1 MDIDTP
7 LPHVFCPASELRAV
21 REGMSFS
28 MFDPPRGPVQSPGGH
43 TTCLLPMT
51 GRLSVVNDSCG
62 SPQRDFS
69 GPHSQPI
76 PFNSPFLM
84 TYVCLLP
91 LYLGSGSIC
100 LLEAASF
107 AELEVYLQCY
117 SLNVTQVLDIEG
129 ALSHAAV

>member
-51 GRLSVVNDSCG
+51 GNLSVVNDSCG

-84 TYVCLLP
+84 TCVCLL
-91 LYLGSGSIC
+91 LYT
-100 LLEAASF
+100 
-107 AELEVYLQCY
+107 LEVAVFVFWKLPLLL
-117 SLNVTQVLDIEG
+117 SLRCTCSVTP
-129 ALSHAAV
+129 